1 MKRILIILY
10 SICFIILLMWGGF
23 KLNSS
28 DYEKRANDR
37 IKQVIG
43 LQHASIEGRD
53 VLVDL
58 YDYKNGCWYQRIVFK
73 DDPEITYD
81 YEYTRSKNKVRVFAM
96 YQNMSLDLANKQ
108 AKYPLY
114 DVYFKK
120 DEVKEVV
127 NR

>member
-1 MKRILIILY
+1 M
-10 SICFIILLMWGGF
+10 
-23 KLNSS
+23 
-28 DYEKRANDR
+28 
-37 IKQVIG
+37 
-43 LQHASIEGRD
+43 QHASIRGRN
-53 VLVDL
+53 VLVDV

-81 YEYTRSKNKVRVFAM
+81 YEYTRSKNNVRVFAM

-114 DVYFKK
+114 DVYFNK

-127 NR
+127 KR